1 MATYIAL
8 RQTFVGGRLVQVGDA
23 VEFATTPPADV
34 FVLASS
40 NKPTV
45 ERPVSVARDPRFV
58 HSSLEVDERGTRQP
72 SPSRRTHDI
81 PVERVTPT
89 TLDGRSPRESRY

>member
-1 MATYIAL
+1 MAAYIAL
-8 RQTFVGGRLVQVGDA
+8 RQTFVGGRLVQVGDT
-23 VEFATTPPADV
+23 VEFDTAPPTDV

-40 NKPTV
+40 YKPAV

-89 TLDGRSPRESRY
+89 RLEDRSPNERRY